1 MRHNRRLAVPVVAIA
16 ALLTGV
22 APALGASNTRVWMTT
37 GDRTNLLKEQSGAS
51 MDAPAQGL
59 PEITIDP
66 SQRFQKIDGFG
77 ASITDSSAHLIAE
90 SPQRDAIMRDLFS
103 TKDGIGLSY
112 LRQPMGASDFVKG
125 PHYTYDDLPA
135 GKTDFGMTNFSVAHD
150 QKQILPLLRQ
160 ARGFNKNLKV
170 MGTPWSPP
178 AWFKTN
184 DSLVGGRFIDEQRYY
199 QAYAKYFVKFVQ
211 AYKRAGVPVDAVTL
225 QNEPQNRHPFEYPGM
240 DFRDNEEAKLVKEV
254 GPAFQRAGIDTKILG
269 YDHNWS
275 LHPNDVGPPG
285 DEANP
290 QYAKSLLDDPGA
302 KRWLDG
308 TAFHCYFGDPS
319 AQSELHDAH
328 PDRNIYF
335 TECSGLVSGDP
346 KTSFPELGE
355 ERHHVEPRPGPGQR
369 AAQRRLRHLHGR
381 RDRRSG
387 DGQGHPR
394 GRLLRHGPRDEV
406 RQARRGAD
414 RLDGRRQHLGRRVPQ
429 SRRLDRRARQ
439 QRRLGHRIP
448 ALQRAHGL
456 EGVLVRPARRGRR
469 HVRPELTLN
478 ERSRAAPLSSPPA

>member
-51 MDAPAQGL
+51 MDAPAQGV

-90 SPQRDAIMRDLFS
+90 SPERDAIMRDLFS

-150 QKQILPLLRQ
+150 EKQILPLLRQ

-254 GPAFQRAGIDTKILG
+254 GPAFQRTGIDTKILG

-275 LHPNDVGPPG
+275 LHPNDIGPPG

-290 QYAKSLLDDPGA
+290 QYAKSLLDDSGA

-346 KTSFPELGE
+346 KTSFPDTLHWHTRYLTIGATRNWAKNVITWNLALDPDNGPHNGGCDTCMGVVTVDPATGKATREGDYYVMA
-355 ERHHVEPRPGPGQR
+355 HVTKFVKPGAVRIG
-369 AAQRRLRHLHGR
+369 
-381 RDRRSG
+381 STV
-387 DGQGHPR
+387 DGNIWDVAFRNP
-394 GRLLRHGPRDEV
+394 
-406 RQARRGAD
+406 
-414 RLDGRRQHLGRRVPQ
+414 DGSTV
-429 SRRLDRRARQ
+429 
-439 QRRLGHRIP
+439 
-448 ALQRAHGL
+448 
-456 EGVLVRPARRGRR
+456 VLVNNDDWGTGSQRFNMRMGSKAFSYDLPAGA
-469 HVRPELTLN
+469 VATFVLN
-478 ERSRAAPLSSPPA
+478 